1 MKVEN
6 KNTLEDLIEDID
18 DSDLL
23 LLDESE
29 EETSEDTLDEGKKM
43 KAEGECEDDDMEDD
57 DMEDDESEMS
67 DDDMSDEEDED
78 EDEDEL
84 EEAEVNSD
92 EEFMEYA
99 MTVLKKAHGDD
110 FDEEKATETAK
121 GILKKADGDYG
132 AAVGML
138 TSGLG
143 ESVSNKFESK
153 TPINIDLSA
162 VSSLIESEAGLT
174 DEFKAKAALIF
185 EAEVKTQIKTIRE
198 SLEEEYST
206 RLDENVKAIEETL
219 TNQVDEYLTYAVEQ
233 WMADNTVAIESS
245 LRTDIAE
252 NFMSSLKTL
261 FTESYVEVPESK
273 IDLYAQLEEQK
284 QETENKLSQS
294 IELLSGL
301 IEKVESLSRE
311 KIIAE
316 ACEDLTLTQVDK
328 LKNLAETIEFT
339 NESDYVEKVETLKE
353 FYFQSNGKQT
363 LTEEFED
370 ESDSEVE
377 TIVEGHDETQNVSKE
392 MQQYLKALSAM
403 SKSVTH

>member
-1 MKVEN
+1 
-6 KNTLEDLIEDID
+6 
-18 DSDLL
+18 
-23 LLDESE
+23 
-29 EETSEDTLDEGKKM
+29 
-43 KAEGECEDDDMEDD
+43 
-57 DMEDDESEMS
+57 
-67 DDDMSDEEDED
+67 
-78 EDEDEL
+78 
-84 EEAEVNSD
+84 
-92 EEFMEYA
+92 

-110 FDEEKATETAK
+110 FDEEKATETAE

-132 AAVGML
+132 AAIGML
-138 TSGLG
+138 TSSLG

-377 TIVEGHDETQNVSKE
+377 TIVEGHDETPKVSKE